1 MFNGEE
7 KAVNESSDPVR
18 GKIPA
23 TNELAVS
30 SSGVMF
36 LHNVL
41 ILWYCGFLLTLPLLI
56 CQGCESMSVGF
67 SSVGLCSKSI
77 LF

>member
-36 LHNVL
+36 C
-41 ILWYCGFLLTLPLLI
+41 IMF
-56 CQGCESMSVGF
+56 
-67 SSVGLCSKSI
+67 
-77 LF
+77 